1 MTPGGGLTIKR
12 LPLYVSSKTNLVI
25 NFMLRRKM
33 KLEFDNSRIER
44 ENLKYTLRNL
54 LDDTERRIQ
63 GNPTSI
69 L

>member
-1 MTPGGGLTIKR
+1 
-12 LPLYVSSKTNLVI
+12 
-25 NFMLRRKM
+25 M
-33 KLEFDNSRIER
+33 KLEFGNSRIER

-54 LDDTERRIQ
+54 LDGTERRIQ